1 MQIMILF
8 AYMSSL
14 ETKELNTWYWYSQTW
29 LATII
34 LKYKNAWNL
43 YSVFPL
49 LHGSNKGLKP
59 IFQAYHLVKYFI
71 LYDGQGV

>member
-14 ETKELNTWYWYSQTW
+14 ETKELNTWYCYSQTW

-34 LKYKNAWNL
+34 LNYKNAWNL
-43 YSVFPL
+43 YWIFPS
-49 LHGSNKGLKP
+49 LHGSNKDLKP
-59 IFQAYHLVKYFI
+59 IFKAYHLVKDFMF
-71 LYDGQGV
+71 YDGQGV